1 MAKPPGSS
9 HFTYDWLENT
19 YVHLKNSKFS
29 NVYEILYKSCSEN
42 DYYEY
47 GIDNNQC
54 KSYEIKETIDEDYV
68 KEFLQKLHH
77 NLYKICSTINESDNG
92 YFKKTPEDEKEYCI
106 YFKYWLY
113 DEILSNESYISN
125 INKIIKEWENKIN
138 DEKYN
143 TFRNLCSFNKLE
155 QSDIEKL
162 KRIYAFK
169 LILYDNANIFNTEKN
184 KNCTYFSELGKGLK
198 LYSESITK
206 CSTAGNEDNY
216 CKEFKE
222 FLNIY
227 KLDKLYLK
235 TSESFDY
242 QFGDEET
249 VDCPL
254 VIESLKDPL
263 RLMYKEGINRWYL
276 SDQPIVSLNSSI
288 VSASSAIGATVG
300 VFAFIFYLFKFT
312 NIGSLFGSG
321 RQKDHTMFINVD
333 EESHNFTFPTSESK
347 YTNFGNNE
355 YNVSYYSVD
364 NS

>member
-1 MAKPPGSS
+1 
-9 HFTYDWLENT
+9 
-19 YVHLKNSKFS
+19 LKIRLIFI
-29 NVYEILYKSCSEN
+29 NVYEILYKSCTEK
-42 DYYEY
+42 DYYVY

-54 KSYEIKETIDEDYV
+54 KSYEIKETIDDDYV

-113 DEILSNESYISN
+113 DEILSNEYYISN

-138 DEKYN
+138 DEKYS

-184 KNCTYFSELGKGLK
+184 KNCTYLSELGKGLK
-198 LYSESITK
+198 LYSESVTK
-206 CSTAGNEDNY
+206 CSTPGNEDNY

-249 VDCPL
+249 VECPL
-254 VIESLKDPL
+254 VIESFKDPL
-263 RLMYKEGINRWYL
+263 RLMYKERKNRWHL
-276 SDQPIVSLNSSI
+276 SDEPIYFLNSPI
-288 VSASSAIGATVG
+288 ISASSAMGATLAIS
-300 VFAFIFYLFKFT
+300 AFLLYMFKYT
-312 NIGSLFGSG
+312 NIRSFFGHG
-321 RQKDHTMFINVD
+321 KQKDNTMFLNVD
-333 EESHNFTFPTSESK
+333 EESHNFTFPISESK

-355 YNVSYYSVD
+355 YKITYFSTGDS
-364 NS
+364 